1 MLAFRILLLVV
12 LAASAI
18 GSIGGNR
25 EDQRTMMKL
34 FGLAGALFL
43 LSIIAERMVDGR
55 IVEAAPD
62 TVVFTEPAQQAPLSS
77 R

>member
-43 LSIIAERMVDGR
+43 LSIIAER
-55 IVEAAPD
+55 
-62 TVVFTEPAQQAPLSS
+62 T
-77 R
+77 